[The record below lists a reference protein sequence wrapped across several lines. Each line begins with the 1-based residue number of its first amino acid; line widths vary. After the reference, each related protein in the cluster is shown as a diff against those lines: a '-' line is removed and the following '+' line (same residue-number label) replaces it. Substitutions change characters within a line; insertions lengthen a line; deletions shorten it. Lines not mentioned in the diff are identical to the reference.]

1 MERFTLYL
9 ERLKPSS
16 KLYNPLD
23 KSYFDSR
30 FDRATD
36 GKDGSNVA
44 YMYLKLKQ
52 VIKGVNIGN
61 GQDRGGARELFA

>member
-9 ERLKPSS
+9 ERLEPSS

-44 YMYLKLKQ
+44 YIYLKLK
-52 VIKGVNIGN
+52 
-61 GQDRGGARELFA
+61 